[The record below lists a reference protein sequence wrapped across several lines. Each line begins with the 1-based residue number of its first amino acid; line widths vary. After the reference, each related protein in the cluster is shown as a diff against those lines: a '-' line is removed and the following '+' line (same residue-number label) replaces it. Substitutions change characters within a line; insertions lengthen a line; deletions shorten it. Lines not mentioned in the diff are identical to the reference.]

1 MPKTLARA
9 DAVVNWLFGL
19 SLKRMSTTPVRLGPG
34 STTDARALTLV
45 LGLPSFRTAIERLL
59 TRPRTL
65 TVDLARSR
73 LRLTRRLKRSR
84 RSARLV
90 RSVNSGFA
98 SGLRPRKSSA

>member
-1 MPKTLARA
+1 MSKTLARA
-9 DAVVNWLFGL
+9 DAAVNWFGL
-19 SLKRMSTTPVRLGPG
+19 SLKRMSTTPVSLGPG
-34 STTDARALTLV
+34 STEDARALTLV
-45 LGLPSFRTAIERLL
+45 LGLPSLRTAIERLL

-65 TVDLARSR
+65 TVDRARSR

-90 RSVNSGFA
+90 RSVNSGLA